1 MTVAA
6 SGFRHRLQYG
16 DGVYHESNE
25 ENSENNFDRCGFA
38 YRNQRIILCGN
49 ALSVRIF
56 GSMGQKK
63 EMNNS
68 IVNAGYPGW
77 HEVTLDDHL
86 QIKLPEAWTLVPGE
100 RITVTDENGEP
111 VLAGV
116 KIRSGSKESEQLTL
130 GLLSECSGKRVSSY
144 RMELAGYN
152 MYLNFCETMWMW
164 LDEQEKVT
172 SVTVMHLD
180 AELENIYYYFFCFH
194 DTTGAYLTEAEAI
207 AWSAKDR

>member
-1 MTVAA
+1 MNRTKKIVK
-6 SGFRHRLQYG
+6 
-16 DGVYHESNE
+16 
-25 ENSENNFDRCGFA
+25 
-38 YRNQRIILCGN
+38 IILIVVASLIGTSVLFF
-49 ALSVRIF
+49 AAMPYLSVF
-56 GSMGQKK
+56 LDPWVKKK

-172 SVTVMHLD
+172 SVTVMHSD
-180 AELENIYYYFFCFH
+180 AELENIYYYFFCFY

>member
-1 MTVAA
+1 MNRTKKIVK
-6 SGFRHRLQYG
+6 
-16 DGVYHESNE
+16 
-25 ENSENNFDRCGFA
+25 
-38 YRNQRIILCGN
+38 IILIVVASLIGTSVLFF
-49 ALSVRIF
+49 AAMPYLSVF
-56 GSMGQKK
+56 LDPWLKKK

-172 SVTVMHLD
+172 SVTVMHSD
-180 AELENIYYYFFCFH
+180 AELENIYYYFFCFY

>member
-1 MTVAA
+1 MNRTKKIVK
-6 SGFRHRLQYG
+6 
-16 DGVYHESNE
+16 
-25 ENSENNFDRCGFA
+25 
-38 YRNQRIILCGN
+38 IILIVVASLIGTSVLFF
-49 ALSVRIF
+49 AAMPYLSVF
-56 GSMGQKK
+56 LDPWVKKK

-111 VLAGV
+111 VLSGV

-172 SVTVMHLD
+172 SVTVMHSD
-180 AELENIYYYFFCFH
+180 AELDNIYYYFFCFY

>member
-1 MTVAA
+1 MNRTKKIVKITLIVVA
-6 SGFRHRLQYG
+6 SLIGTSVLF
-16 DGVYHESNE
+16 
-25 ENSENNFDRCGFA
+25 FA
-38 YRNQRIILCGN
+38 AMPY
-49 ALSVRIF
+49 LSIF
-56 GSMGQKK
+56 MGPWVHKK

-77 HEVTLDDHL
+77 HEVTLDEHL

-100 RITVTDENGEP
+100 RITVIDENGEP

-116 KIRSGSKESEQLTL
+116 KIRLGSKEPKQLKL

-152 MYLNFCETMWMW
+152 NYLNFCETKWMW

-172 SVTVMHLD
+172 GVMITHMD
-180 AELENIYYYFFCFH
+180 AEPDNIYYYFFCFH

>member
-1 MTVAA
+1 MNRTKKIVKITLIVVA
-6 SGFRHRLQYG
+6 SLIGTSVLF
-16 DGVYHESNE
+16 
-25 ENSENNFDRCGFA
+25 FA
-38 YRNQRIILCGN
+38 AMPY
-49 ALSVRIF
+49 LSIF
-56 GSMGQKK
+56 MGLRVHKK

-100 RITVTDENGEP
+100 RITVIDENGEP

-172 SVTVMHLD
+172 SVTVMHSD
-180 AELENIYYYFFCFH
+180 AELENIYYYFFCFY

>member
-1 MTVAA
+1 MNRTKKIVK
-6 SGFRHRLQYG
+6 
-16 DGVYHESNE
+16 
-25 ENSENNFDRCGFA
+25 
-38 YRNQRIILCGN
+38 IILIVVASLIGTSVLFF
-49 ALSVRIF
+49 AAMPYLSVF
-56 GSMGQKK
+56 LDPWVKKK

-172 SVTVMHLD
+172 SVTVMHSD
-180 AELENIYYYFFCFH
+180 AELDNIYYYFFCFY

>member
-1 MTVAA
+1 MNRTKKIVK
-6 SGFRHRLQYG
+6 
-16 DGVYHESNE
+16 
-25 ENSENNFDRCGFA
+25 
-38 YRNQRIILCGN
+38 IILIVVASLIGTSVLFF
-49 ALSVRIF
+49 AAMPYLSIF
-56 GSMGQKK
+56 MGPRVHKK

-100 RITVTDENGEP
+100 RITVIDENGEP

-116 KIRSGSKESEQLTL
+116 KIRLASKESKQLKL

-152 MYLNFCETMWMW
+152 NYLNFCETKWMW

-172 SVTVMHLD
+172 SVTVMHSD
-180 AELENIYYYFFCFH
+180 AELDKIYYYFFCFY

>member
-1 MTVAA
+1 MNRTKKIVK
-6 SGFRHRLQYG
+6 
-16 DGVYHESNE
+16 
-25 ENSENNFDRCGFA
+25 
-38 YRNQRIILCGN
+38 IILIVVASLIGTSVLFF
-49 ALSVRIF
+49 AAMPYLSIF
-56 GSMGQKK
+56 MGPRVHKK

-100 RITVTDENGEP
+100 RITVIDENGE
-111 VLAGV
+111 
-116 KIRSGSKESEQLTL
+116 IRLGSKEPKQLKL

-152 MYLNFCETMWMW
+152 NYLNFCETKWMW

-172 SVTVMHLD
+172 SVTVMHSD
-180 AELENIYYYFFCFH
+180 AELDNIYYYFFCFY

>member
-1 MTVAA
+1 MNRTKKIVK
-6 SGFRHRLQYG
+6 
-16 DGVYHESNE
+16 
-25 ENSENNFDRCGFA
+25 
-38 YRNQRIILCGN
+38 IILIVVASLIGTSVLFF
-49 ALSVRIF
+49 AAMPYLSVF
-56 GSMGQKK
+56 LDPWVKKK

-144 RMELAGYN
+144 RIELAGYN

-172 SVTVMHLD
+172 SVTVMHSD
-180 AELENIYYYFFCFH
+180 AELDNIYYYFFCFY